1 LVCFDAT
8 FKSFEK
14 QVLPELIRRGIAP
27 IGMKSMSGTADAIKK
42 GILTPQEALGY
53 SMSLPVATIV
63 SGIPSLE
70 VLRQNLS
77 VALGFKPMEAAQMQ
91 ALRDRCAVYAADG
104 RFELF
109 KSSMKF
115 DADEGRIQH
124 GFPPQAEVAT

>member
-1 LVCFDAT
+1 
-8 FKSFEK
+8 
-14 QVLPELIRRGIAP
+14 
-27 IGMKSMSGTADAIKK
+27 MKSMSGTADAIKK

-91 ALRDRCAVYAADG
+91 ALRDRCAVMP
-104 RFELF
+104 L
-109 KSSMKF
+109 M
-115 DADEGRIQH
+115 DALNCSNLL
-124 GFPPQAEVAT
+124 

>member
-1 LVCFDAT
+1 MLSYNFPFDAVQMPLNCFDAT

-27 IGMKSMSGTADAIKK
+27 IG
-42 GILTPQEALGY
+42 
-53 SMSLPVATIV
+53 
-63 SGIPSLE
+63 
-70 VLRQNLS
+70 
-77 VALGFKPMEAAQMQ
+77 
-91 ALRDRCAVYAADG
+91 
-104 RFELF
+104 F